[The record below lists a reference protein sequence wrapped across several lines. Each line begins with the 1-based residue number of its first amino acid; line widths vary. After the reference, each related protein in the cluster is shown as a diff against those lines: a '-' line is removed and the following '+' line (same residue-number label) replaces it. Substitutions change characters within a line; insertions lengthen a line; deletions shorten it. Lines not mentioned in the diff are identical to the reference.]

1 MIKLVFIFI
10 TLFTLN
16 STITSNENLDYVI
29 PECEFSLFESVSCD
43 ESTELDTRSIEL
55 FEIEE
60 EVNLGFNSKA
70 YLPEGFNPLKGLHD
84 LDITTI
90 ELYELYEL
98 EEEVELTFDTK
109 SYLPK
114 GLAPSKP
121 VITNQMNL

>member
-1 MIKLVFIFI
+1 MVKLVFIFI
-10 TLFTLN
+10 TLFILN
-16 STITSNENLDYVI
+16 STIISNENLDYVI

-90 ELYELYEL
+90 ELYEL

-109 SYLPK
+109 PYLPK
-114 GLAPSKP
+114 GFDPSKP